1 MEKKLPIQEYD
12 IDAVSR
18 TEEDTT
24 GDGKVDTVSFDVN
37 GDGKADVIV
46 MDFDGDGVP
55 DAEVVYRIEDDSAD
69 RKEMELL
76 EKMSEEETGEEE
88 ISQEEDPGEDAEE
101 EAGEED
107 AEEEAVVVD
116 CGSEEDGER

>member
-37 GDGKADVIV
+37 GDGKANVIV

-76 EKMSEEETGEEE
+76 EKMSGED
-88 ISQEEDPGEDAEE
+88 DPGE
-101 EAGEED
+101 EAPEEED
-107 AEEEAVVVD
+107 AGD
-116 CGSEEDGER
+116 EDGER

>member
-76 EKMSEEETGEEE
+76 EKLSEEE
-88 ISQEEDPGEDAEE
+88 EDTEDDTV
-101 EAGEED
+101 EA
-107 AEEEAVVVD
+107 D
-116 CGSEEDGER
+116 CEG

>member
-76 EKMSEEETGEEE
+76 EKMSEEEEPDGEE
-88 ISQEEDPGEDAEE
+88 ISEEEDS
-101 EAGEED
+101 GEED
-107 AEEEAVVVD
+107 AVVVD
-116 CGSEEDGER
+116 CGE

>member
-76 EKMSEEETGEEE
+76 EKISE
-88 ISQEEDPGEDAEE
+88 EEDPGEEDTEE
-101 EAGEED
+101 ENAGDED
-107 AEEEAVVVD
+107 AEEDAVVVD
-116 CGSEEDGER
+116 CEE

>member
-12 IDAVSR
+12 IDAVTR

-24 GDGKVDTVSFDVN
+24 GDGKVDTVSFEVN

-76 EKMSEEETGEEE
+76 EKLS
-88 ISQEEDPGEDAEE
+88 EE
-101 EAGEED
+101 EAGS
-107 AEEEAVVVD
+107 EEEAVSEDDTVEAD
-116 CGSEEDGER
+116 CEG

>member
-37 GDGKADVIV
+37 GDGKADVIA

-76 EKMSEEETGEEE
+76 EKMSQEEEVSE
-88 ISQEEDPGEDAEE
+88 EEDPGEEDAEQE
-101 EAGEED
+101 DAEEED
-107 AEEEAVVVD
+107 AEEDAVVVD
-116 CGSEEDGER
+116 GGE

>member
-76 EKMSEEETGEEE
+76 EKMSQEEEVSE
-88 ISQEEDPGEDAEE
+88 EEDPGEEDTEE
-101 EAGEED
+101 ENAGDED
-107 AEEEAVVVD
+107 AEEDAVVVD
-116 CGSEEDGER
+116 CEE

>member
-76 EKMSEEETGEEE
+76 EKMSQEEEVSE
-88 ISQEEDPGEDAEE
+88 EEDPGEED
-101 EAGEED
+101 AGEED
-107 AEEEAVVVD
+107 AEEETVVVD
-116 CGSEEDGER
+116 CEE

>member
-76 EKMSEEETGEEE
+76 EKLS
-88 ISQEEDPGEDAEE
+88 
-101 EAGEED
+101 
-107 AEEEAVVVD
+107 EEEAV
-116 CGSEEDGER
+116 SEEEEDEEEEDEE

>member
-76 EKMSEEETGEEE
+76 EKMSEEEGAGEEG
-88 ISQEEDPGEDAEE
+88 ISEEDDPGE
-101 EAGEED
+101 EAPEEED
-107 AEEEAVVVD
+107 AGDEEA
-116 CGSEEDGER
+116 ER

>member
-12 IDAVSR
+12 IDAVLR

-76 EKMSEEETGEEE
+76 EKLSEAEADSEEEESGEEE
-88 ISQEEDPGEDAEE
+88 
-101 EAGEED
+101 EED
-107 AEEEAVVVD
+107 AV
-116 CGSEEDGER
+116 EEDTEARTGRRRGGAPEQS

>member
-12 IDAVSR
+12 IDAVTR

-76 EKMSEEETGEEE
+76 EKMSQEEEVSE
-88 ISQEEDPGEDAEE
+88 EEDPGEEDAEQ
-101 EAGEED
+101 ED

-116 CGSEEDGER
+116 CEE

>member
-76 EKMSEEETGEEE
+76 EKLGEEE
-88 ISQEEDPGEDAEE
+88 EDAV
-101 EAGEED
+101 EED

-116 CGSEEDGER
+116 CEDDTVEADCEG

>member
-76 EKMSEEETGEEE
+76 EKLS
-88 ISQEEDPGEDAEE
+88 
-101 EAGEED
+101 
-107 AEEEAVVVD
+107 EEEAVSEDDTVEAD
-116 CGSEEDGER
+116 CEG

>member
-24 GDGKVDTVSFDVN
+24 GDGKVDTVSFDV
-37 GDGKADVIV
+37 KADVIV

-76 EKMSEEETGEEE
+76 EKLSEEE
-88 ISQEEDPGEDAEE
+88 EDAV
-101 EAGEED
+101 EED

-116 CGSEEDGER
+116 CEDDTVEADCEG

>member
-76 EKMSEEETGEEE
+76 EKLS
-88 ISQEEDPGEDAEE
+88 EE
-101 EAGEED
+101 EAGS
-107 AEEEAVVVD
+107 EEEAVVVD
-116 CGSEEDGER
+116 CEDDTVEADCEG

>member
-12 IDAVSR
+12 IDAVTR

-76 EKMSEEETGEEE
+76 EKLSEE
-88 ISQEEDPGEDAEE
+88 DEDAV
-101 EAGEED
+101 EED

-116 CGSEEDGER
+116 CEDDTVEADCEG

>member
-24 GDGKVDTVSFDVN
+24 GDGKADTVSFDVN

-76 EKMSEEETGEEE
+76 EKLSEE
-88 ISQEEDPGEDAEE
+88 DEDAV
-101 EAGEED
+101 EED
-107 AEEEAVVVD
+107 AEDEAVVVD
-116 CGSEEDGER
+116 CEDDTVEADCEG

>member
-76 EKMSEEETGEEE
+76 EKMNEED
-88 ISQEEDPGEDAEE
+88 DPGE
-101 EAGEED
+101 EAPEEED
-107 AEEEAVVVD
+107 AGDEEA
-116 CGSEEDGER
+116 ER